1 MISLGKTNT
10 IPGTLDQSFANE
22 GVYRLQSPSPAR
34 FFGVRTRQGFVPER
48 LYFTGSVRTAH
59 SSYVLGCLLPD
70 GTLDSKFAKE
80 GLAIADF
87 LPNAN
92 SAGQSV
98 SLLDDGTI
106 LLHGWTRNSVPVL
119 IRYDNNGAV
128 DTTFG
133 TAGMVV
139 LEKPTSHSGKP
150 TLITTEGG
158 QSSANVMVLANGKIL
173 VAVTYVAPFTDKA
186 TYIFLLNSNGSPD
199 KEFNGTGLVPVV
211 HPGGKPADLYLRSG
225 LVDPQGN
232 IVVCGSLEPEVD
244 KPQALFA
251 RYKPDG
257 RPDTD
262 FGEDGFVICSESS
275 LGFTSLERVIV
286 QPDNRL
292 LGIGSTKNHGGLLIS
307 LELNGNANPEFNDG
321 QPLTTRLGS
330 QDTHWTAA
338 AMQTDGKIIVVGGT
352 YAQAQSAS
360 VVVRLLKDGQLDTGF
375 NARGWWSTEAPGWNF
390 QDVTMQSDG
399 KIVIAGNNNQDGVV
413 LRFNGGDL
421 PEVLRNHPG
430 IH

>member
-1 MISLGKTNT
+1 MISLDKTNT
-10 IPGTLDQSFANE
+10 IPGTLDQSFAHE
-22 GVYRLQSPSPAR
+22 GVYRLQAPSPAR

-48 LYFTGSVRTAH
+48 LYFTGSVRTVH

-70 GTLDSKFAKE
+70 GTLDIKFAKE
-80 GLAIADF
+80 GLAIDDF

-92 SAGQSV
+92 SAGQSI

-119 IRYDNNGAV
+119 IRFDNNGTV

-139 LEKPTSHSGKP
+139 LEKPPLHSRQS
-150 TLITTEGG
+150 TLIRNEGG
-158 QSSANVMVLANGKIL
+158 QASASVMALADGKIL
-173 VAVTYVAPFTDKA
+173 VIVTYVAPFTENA
-186 TYIFLLNSNGSPD
+186 TFIFRLNSNGSRD
-199 KEFNGTGLVPVV
+199 EDFNGTGFVQVV
-211 HPGGKPADLYLRSG
+211 HPGGKPADIYLRGG
-225 LVDPQGN
+225 LVDPDGN

-244 KPQALFA
+244 IPQALFV
-251 RYKPDG
+251 RYKSDG
-257 RPDTD
+257 SRDTD
-262 FGEDGFVICSESS
+262 FGEEGFVIYPESS
-275 LGFTSLERVIV
+275 LGFASLDRVIL
-286 QPDNRL
+286 QADNRL
-292 LGIGSTKNHGGLLIS
+292 LGIGSTQNHGGLLIS
-307 LELNGNANPEFNDG
+307 LELNGKADPDFNNG
-321 QPLTTRLGS
+321 QPLITRLGS
-330 QDTHWTAA
+330 QDTHWTTA
-338 AMQTDGKIIVVGGT
+338 AMQTDGKIIVIGRT
-352 YAQAQSAS
+352 YAQDQSAS

-375 NARGWWSTEAPGWNF
+375 NARGWWSTETPGWNF